1 MKEVSIKLYSFI
13 TMVEHQFNN
22 QVKIIRS
29 DNCIKFTCINNY
41 FLKYDILHKTSCI
54 ATPQQV

>member
-1 MKEVSIKLYSFI
+1 
-13 TMVEHQFNN
+13 MVEHQFNN